1 MADSSIAPR
10 PIRPSDDITQ
20 MMDWTLAASY
30 ARRELRSGLAGFR
43 VFVACLVLGVAAI
56 AAVGT
61 LSASITEGLR
71 RDARVLNG
79 GDISVALSQR
89 PANETEYAALA
100 ASGRVST
107 TLEMRA
113 MARVP
118 DASSLVELKAVDTLY
133 PLAGA
138 VELEGGAALRDALA
152 IRDGQAGVVADRSLL
167 IKLNRGLGDTID
179 IGDATFRIAGT
190 IAREPDKIASV
201 MSFGPRVMMSADA
214 LAATQLIQPGS
225 QIRYEYH
232 IALPQ
237 DGSVAGIAK
246 ALEADFPQAGW
257 RIRTTD
263 EAAPGIRRFIDQLT
277 LFLTFVGLTTLLVG
291 GVGVTNAVAAYLDGR
306 MRTIAMLKCLG
317 ASSQFIFRV
326 YLLQI
331 LALSGLGITIGV
343 AIGAILPPIG
353 IALAGDLL
361 PIQPE
366 NGIYPLPLLAA
377 AAYGLLIAL
386 TFTLWPL
393 ARARAVSAANLFRVF
408 DSANTWPGTRDL
420 AAIALCGGALAA
432 LTIATA
438 SNRWFAIW
446 FVIGSLASFA
456 LLSGAARAVK
466 ALARKLHST
475 GGVTLRLALANLHR
489 PGATTTGVVLSLG
502 LGLSVLV
509 AIVLIESNI
518 NRQIEDR
525 LSEGAPAFFFLDIQ
539 PDQVA
544 AFDQTV
550 TATPGMSGYKRVA
563 SLRGRIVAIR
573 DVPVEQADIAS
584 DAEWAVRGDRALSY
598 AAAPPDGARII
609 AGSWWPA
616 DYSGPPLISM
626 DANIAKGF
634 GVGVG
639 DTLTLNILGRDIVG
653 KIASLREIDWRSLRF
668 DFAIILS
675 PGILEAAPHTHVAA
689 VSVPVAGEEAMERAI
704 AKGFVNVSVVR
715 VRDALEQAR
724 ELLAGINIAVSA
736 TSGITLAAGALVLAG
751 AVAAGRR
758 RRIFDAVVFKVLGA
772 TRAMILRAFLL
783 EYGLLGLATGIISA
797 IVGTLVAWAISTW
810 LMNLAWSFDA
820 SAVATT
826 VGAVTLLALLAGFAG
841 TWRALGQK
849 AAPLLRNE

>member
-1 MADSSIAPR
+1 
-10 PIRPSDDITQ
+10 
-20 MMDWTLAASY
+20 MMNWALAVTY

-61 LSASITEGLR
+61 LSESITEGLR

-79 GDISVALSQR
+79 GDISVMLSQR
-89 PANETEYAALA
+89 AANETEYAALA
-100 ASGRVST
+100 TNGRVST

-113 MARVP
+113 MARAA
-118 DASSLVELKAVDTLY
+118 DSSSLVELKSVDALY

-138 VELEGGAALRDALA
+138 VELEGGVALNDALA
-152 IRDGQAGVVADRSLL
+152 VRDGRPGIVAERSLL
-167 IKLNRGLGDTID
+167 IKLNRGIGDTIE
-179 IGDATFRIAGT
+179 IGEASLRIAGT
-190 IAREPDKIASV
+190 ITREPDKIATV

-232 IALPQ
+232 IAVAQ
-237 DGSVAGIAK
+237 GVAVAGAAK
-246 ALEADFPQAGW
+246 ALEVDFPQAGW

-263 EAAPGIRRFIDQLT
+263 EAAPGIRRFVDQLT

-306 MRTIAMLKCLG
+306 MKTIAMLKCLG

-331 LALSGLGITIGV
+331 LALSGIGLLIGV
-343 AIGAILPPIG
+343 VIGALLPPLG

-361 PIQPE
+361 PIRPE
-366 NGIYPLPLLAA
+366 NGFYPIPLLAA
-377 AAYGLLIAL
+377 AAYGLLIAV

-393 ARARAVSAANLFRVF
+393 ARARSVSAANLFRVF
-408 DSANTWPGTRDL
+408 DIENVWPRARDL
-420 AAIALCGGALAA
+420 AAIATCGSALAA
-432 LTIATA
+432 LTIVTA
-438 SNRWFAIW
+438 SNRWFAVC
-446 FVIGSLASFA
+446 FVLGALASFA
-456 LLSGAARAVK
+456 LLSGAARGVK
-466 ALARKLHST
+466 VLARKLHAT

-509 AIVLIESNI
+509 AIVQIESNI
-518 NRQIEDR
+518 NRQIENR

-550 TATPGMSGYKRVA
+550 TSAPGTSGYKRVA

-573 DVPVEQADIAS
+573 DVPVEQAKIAAES
-584 DAEWAVRGDRALSY
+584 EWAVRGDRALSY
-598 AAAPPDGARII
+598 AANPPDGARIV
-609 AGSWWPA
+609 AGSWWPS

-626 DANIAKGF
+626 DADVARGF

-675 PGILEAAPHTHVAA
+675 PGVLEAAPHTHVAA

-704 AKGFVNVSVVR
+704 SKAFVNVSVVR

-724 ELLAGINIAVSA
+724 ELLAGINVAVSA
-736 TSGITLAAGALVLAG
+736 TSAITLAAGALVLAG

-772 TRAMILRAFLL
+772 TRATILRAFLL
-783 EYGLLGLATGIISA
+783 EYGLLGLATGLISA
-797 IVGTLVAWAISTW
+797 VVGTLVAWAISKW

-820 SAVATT
+820 GAVATT
-826 VGAVTLLALLAGFAG
+826 IGITTLLALVAGFAG

>member
-1 MADSSIAPR
+1 
-10 PIRPSDDITQ
+10 
-20 MMDWTLAASY
+20 MMGWALAARY

-89 PANETEYAALA
+89 PASEAEYAALA
-100 ASGRVST
+100 ANGRVST

-118 DASSLVELKAVDTLY
+118 DSSSLVELKAVDSLY

-138 VELEGGAALRDALA
+138 VELEGGSSLSDALA
-152 IRDGQAGVVADRSLL
+152 VRDGQAGAVAERSLL
-167 IKLNRGLGDTID
+167 IKLNRGIGDMIE
-179 IGDATFRIAGT
+179 IGDASFRISGT
-190 IAREPDKIASV
+190 ITREPDKIASV
-201 MSFGPRVMMSADA
+201 LSFGPRVMISAEA
-214 LAATQLIQPGS
+214 LAATQLVQPGS

-232 IALPQ
+232 VAVPQ
-237 DGSVAGIAK
+237 AGNVAAAAA

-263 EAAPGIRRFIDQLT
+263 EAAPGIRRFVDQLT

-317 ASSQFIFRV
+317 ASSGFIFRV
-326 YLLQI
+326 YLIQI
-331 LALSGLGITIGV
+331 LALSGFGLLIGISV
-343 AIGAILPPIG
+343 GAILPPLG
-353 IALAGDLL
+353 VHLAGDLL
-361 PIQPE
+361 PIRPE
-366 NGIYPLPLLAA
+366 IGLYPTPLLAA
-377 AAYGLLIAL
+377 AAYGLLIAV

-393 ARARAVSAANLFRVF
+393 SRARAVSAANLFRVF
-408 DSANTWPGTRDL
+408 DNAKAVPRARDL
-420 AAIALCGGALAA
+420 AAIAFCGAALAG

-446 FVIGSLASFA
+446 FVLGALASFG
-456 LLSGAARAVK
+456 LLSFAARGVK
-466 ALARKLHST
+466 TLARKFHAS

-509 AIVLIESNI
+509 AIVLIGSNI

-544 AFDQTV
+544 AFDRTI
-550 TATPGMSGYKRVA
+550 TGTPGMSGYKRVA
-563 SLRGRIVAIR
+563 SLRGRIVAI
-573 DVPVEQADIAS
+573 DEVPVEQVEIAT
-584 DAEWAVRGDRALSY
+584 DVQWAVRGDRALSY
-598 AAAPPDGARII
+598 SVAPPDGARIV
-609 AGSWWPA
+609 AGTWWPA

-626 DANIAKGF
+626 DANIARGF

-639 DTLTLNILGRDIVG
+639 DSLTLNILGRDIVG
-653 KIASLREIDWRSLRF
+653 TIASLREIDWRSLRF

-689 VSVPVAGEEAMERAI
+689 VSVPVVGEEDLERAI
-704 AKGFVNVSVVR
+704 SKSFVNVSVVR

-724 ELLAGINIAVSA
+724 ELLGGINVAVSA
-736 TSGITLAAGALVLAG
+736 TSAITLAAGALVLAG

-758 RRIFDAVVFKVLGA
+758 RRVFDAVVFKVLGA
-772 TRAMILRAFLL
+772 TRLMILRAFLL

-797 IVGTLVAWAISTW
+797 VVGTLVAWAISKW

-820 SAVATT
+820 VAVAAT
-826 VGAVTLLALLAGFAG
+826 VGVTTLVALLAGFAG

>member
-1 MADSSIAPR
+1 
-10 PIRPSDDITQ
+10 
-20 MMDWTLAASY
+20 MMNWALAVTY
-30 ARRELRSGLAGFR
+30 ARRELSSGLAGFR

-61 LSASITEGLR
+61 LSESITEGLR

-89 PANETEYAALA
+89 AANETEYAALA
-100 ASGRVST
+100 TAGRVST

-118 DASSLVELKAVDTLY
+118 DASSLVELKSVDALY

-138 VELEGGAALRDALA
+138 VELDGGLALSDALA
-152 IRDGQAGVVADRSLL
+152 VRDGRAGIVAERSLL
-167 IKLNRGLGDTID
+167 IKLNRSVGDIIE
-179 IGDATFRIAGT
+179 IGDASFRIAGT
-190 IAREPDKIASV
+190 ITREPDKIATV

-232 IALPQ
+232 IAVPR
-237 DGSVAGIAK
+237 DGNVAGAAK

-263 EAAPGIRRFIDQLT
+263 EAAPGIRRFVDQLT

-306 MRTIAMLKCLG
+306 MKTIAMLKCLG

-326 YLLQI
+326 YLIQI
-331 LALSGLGITIGV
+331 LALSGIGLLIGV
-343 AIGAILPPIG
+343 VIGAILPPLG

-361 PIQPE
+361 PIRPE
-366 NGIYPLPLLAA
+366 TGLYPIPLLAA
-377 AAYGLLIAL
+377 AAYGLLIAI

-408 DSANTWPGTRDL
+408 DNANAWPGARDL
-420 AAIALCGGALAA
+420 TAIAACGSALAA
-432 LTIATA
+432 LTIVTAT
-438 SNRWFAIW
+438 NRWFAVC
-446 FVIGSLASFA
+446 FVIGALASFA
-456 LLSGAARAVK
+456 LLSGAARGVK
-466 ALARKLHST
+466 TLARKLHAT

-509 AIVLIESNI
+509 AIVQIESNI
-518 NRQIEDR
+518 NRQIENR

-539 PDQVA
+539 PDQVT

-550 TATPGMSGYKRVA
+550 TSAPGMSGYKRVA
-563 SLRGRIVAIR
+563 SLRGRIIAIKGI
-573 DVPVEQADIAS
+573 PVDQAPIATE
-584 DAEWAVRGDRALSY
+584 AEWAVRGDRALSY
-598 AAAPPDGARII
+598 AATPPDGARIV

-616 DYSGPPLISM
+616 DYAGPPLISM
-626 DANIAKGF
+626 DADVARGF
-634 GVGVG
+634 GVGIG
-639 DTLTLNILGRDIVG
+639 DTLTLNILGRDIVA
-653 KIASLREIDWRSLRF
+653 KVASLREIDWRSLRF

-675 PGILEAAPHTHVAA
+675 PGVLEAAPHTHVAA

-704 AKGFVNVSVVR
+704 AKSFVNVSVVR

-724 ELLAGINIAVSA
+724 ELLAGINVAVSA
-736 TSGITLAAGALVLAG
+736 TSAITLAAGALVLAG

-772 TRAMILRAFLL
+772 TRATILRAFLL
-783 EYGLLGLATGIISA
+783 EYGILGLATGLISA
-797 IVGTLVAWAISTW
+797 IVGTLVAWAISKW
-810 LMNLAWSFDA
+810 LMNLPWGFDA
-820 SAVATT
+820 GAVATT
-826 VGAVTLLALLAGFAG
+826 IGITTLLALVAGFAG

>member
-1 MADSSIAPR
+1 
-10 PIRPSDDITQ
+10 
-20 MMDWTLAASY
+20 MMNWALAVTY

-61 LSASITEGLR
+61 LSESITEGLR

-89 PANETEYAALA
+89 AANETEYAALA
-100 ASGRVST
+100 TAGRVST

-118 DASSLVELKAVDTLY
+118 DASSLVELKSVDALY

-138 VELEGGAALRDALA
+138 VELDGGLALSDALA
-152 IRDGQAGVVADRSLL
+152 VRDGRAGIVAERSLL
-167 IKLNRGLGDTID
+167 IKLNRSVGDIIE
-179 IGDATFRIAGT
+179 IGDASFRIAGT
-190 IAREPDKIASV
+190 ITREPDKIATV

-214 LAATQLIQPGS
+214 LDATQLIQPGS

-232 IALPQ
+232 IAVPR
-237 DGSVAGIAK
+237 DGNVAGAAK

-263 EAAPGIRRFIDQLT
+263 EAAPGIRRFVDQLT

-306 MRTIAMLKCLG
+306 MKTIAMLKCLG

-326 YLLQI
+326 YLIQI
-331 LALSGLGITIGV
+331 LALSGIGLLIGV
-343 AIGAILPPIG
+343 VIGAILPPLG

-361 PIQPE
+361 PIRPE
-366 NGIYPLPLLAA
+366 TGLYPIPLLAA
-377 AAYGLLIAL
+377 AAYGLLIAI

-408 DSANTWPGTRDL
+408 DNANAWPGARDL
-420 AAIALCGGALAA
+420 AAIAACGSALAA
-432 LTIATA
+432 LTIVTAT
-438 SNRWFAIW
+438 NRWFAVC
-446 FVIGSLASFA
+446 FVIGALASFA
-456 LLSGAARAVK
+456 LLSGAARGVK
-466 ALARKLHST
+466 TLARKLHAT

-509 AIVLIESNI
+509 AIVQIESNI
-518 NRQIEDR
+518 NRQIENR

-539 PDQVA
+539 PDQVT

-550 TATPGMSGYKRVA
+550 TSAPGMSGYKRVA
-563 SLRGRIVAIR
+563 SLRGRIIAIKGI
-573 DVPVEQADIAS
+573 PVDQAPIATE
-584 DAEWAVRGDRALSY
+584 AEWAVRGDRALSY
-598 AAAPPDGARII
+598 AATPPDGARIV

-616 DYSGPPLISM
+616 DYAGPPLISM
-626 DANIAKGF
+626 DADVARGF
-634 GVGVG
+634 GVGIG
-639 DTLTLNILGRDIVG
+639 DTLTLNILGRDIVA
-653 KIASLREIDWRSLRF
+653 KVASLREIDWRSLRF

-675 PGILEAAPHTHVAA
+675 PGVLEAAPHTHVAA

-704 AKGFVNVSVVR
+704 AKSFVNVSVVR

-724 ELLAGINIAVSA
+724 ELLAGINVAVSA
-736 TSGITLAAGALVLAG
+736 TSAITLAAGALVLAG

-772 TRAMILRAFLL
+772 TRATILRAFLL
-783 EYGLLGLATGIISA
+783 EYGILGLATGLISA
-797 IVGTLVAWAISTW
+797 IVGTLVAWAISKW
-810 LMNLAWSFDA
+810 LMNLPWGFDA
-820 SAVATT
+820 GAVATT
-826 VGAVTLLALLAGFAG
+826 IGITTLLALVAGFAG

>member
-1 MADSSIAPR
+1 
-10 PIRPSDDITQ
+10 
-20 MMDWTLAASY
+20 MMSWALAATY

-61 LSASITEGLR
+61 LSESITQGLR

-79 GDISVALSQR
+79 GDISVGLAQR
-89 PANETEYAALA
+89 AASETEYAALA
-100 ASGRVST
+100 TNGQVST

-113 MARVP
+113 MARAA
-118 DASSLVELKAVDTLY
+118 DASSLVELKSVDALY

-138 VELEGGAALRDALA
+138 VELDGGTSLA
-152 IRDGQAGVVADRSLL
+152 EAFAVRDGRAGIVAERSLL
-167 IKLNRGLGDTID
+167 IKLNRGLGDIIE
-179 IGDATFRIAGT
+179 IGDASFRIAGT
-190 IAREPDKIASV
+190 ITREPDKIATV
-201 MSFGPRVMMSADA
+201 LSFGPRVMMSADA
-214 LAATQLIQPGS
+214 LAATQLVQPGS

-232 IALPQ
+232 IAVPPG
-237 DGSVAGIAK
+237 GSVAGAAK
-246 ALEADFPQAGW
+246 ALEMDFPQAGW

-263 EAAPGIRRFIDQLT
+263 EAAPGIRRFVDQLT

-306 MRTIAMLKCLG
+306 MKTIAMLKCLG

-326 YLLQI
+326 YLMQI
-331 LALSGLGITIGV
+331 LALSGIGLVIGI
-343 AIGAILPPIG
+343 AIGAILPPLG

-361 PIQPE
+361 PIRTE
-366 NGIYPLPLLAA
+366 NGFYPLPLLAA
-377 AAYGLLIAL
+377 AAYGLLIAI

-393 ARARAVSAANLFRVF
+393 ARARSVSAANLFRVF
-408 DSANTWPGTRDL
+408 NNENVWPSFRDL
-420 AAIALCGGALAA
+420 ATIAACGAALAA

-438 SNRWFAIW
+438 SNRWFAIC
-446 FVIGSLASFA
+446 FVLGALASFA
-456 LLSGAARAVK
+456 LLSGAARGVK
-466 ALARKLHST
+466 VLARKLHAI

-509 AIVLIESNI
+509 AIVQIESNI
-518 NRQIEDR
+518 NRQIENR

-550 TATPGMSGYKRVA
+550 TSAPGMSGYKRVA

-573 DVPVEQADIAS
+573 DVPVEQDKIATE
-584 DAEWAVRGDRALSY
+584 AEWAVRSDRALSY
-598 AAAPPDGARII
+598 AANPPDGARIV

-626 DANIAKGF
+626 DADVAKGF

-639 DTLTLNILGRDIVG
+639 DSLTINILGRDIVG

-675 PGILEAAPHTHVAA
+675 PGVLEAAPHTHVAA
-689 VSVPVAGEEAMERAI
+689 VSVPVAGEEALERVI
-704 AKGFVNVSVVR
+704 AKAFVNVSVVR

-724 ELLAGINIAVSA
+724 ELLAGINVAVSA
-736 TSGITLAAGALVLAG
+736 TSAITLAAGALVLAG

-772 TRAMILRAFLL
+772 TRATILRAFLL

-797 IVGTLVAWAISTW
+797 IVGTLVAWAISKW
-810 LMNLAWSFDA
+810 LMNLAWHFDA
-820 SAVATT
+820 GAVATT
-826 VGAVTLLALLAGFAG
+826 IGITTLLALLAGFAG

-849 AAPLLRNE
+849 AGPLLRNE